1 MFRPTISAII
11 RRYYENIKGETD
23 KTGEEYH
30 SNLKK
35 YIFIPGKNE
44 ILKSQ
49 CIDG

>member
-11 RRYYENIKGETD
+11 RRYCENIKGKAD
-23 KTGEEYH
+23 KTEEEYH

-35 YIFIPGKNE
+35 LYFSKTNE

-49 CIDG
+49 CVDR